1 MDVGVVDGVDR
12 WGRTTPVPVGDEAAA
27 PTIDAVVDA
36 ALAPAPEDALV
47 DFDSLARASQSLDSF
62 FFDAEKV
69 VAEWPTVEGRVVE
82 EWR

>member
-1 MDVGVVDGVDR
+1 MWNLFAR
-12 WGRTTPVPVGDEAAA
+12 RKRKIRRRLQRCTPGHISVRC
-27 PTIDAVVDA
+27 
-36 ALAPAPEDALV
+36 LADALV